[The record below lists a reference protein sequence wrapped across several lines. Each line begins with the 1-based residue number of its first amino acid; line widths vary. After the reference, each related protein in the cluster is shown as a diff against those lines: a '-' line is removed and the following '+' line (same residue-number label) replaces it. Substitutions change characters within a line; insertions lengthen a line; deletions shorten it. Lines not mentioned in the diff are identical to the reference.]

1 MLAGL
6 STVAQAARDTGADP
20 GAVELLAWD
29 RARQL
34 TLARDGGRCVNCG
47 RPAADVHHRVRR
59 GMGGTDDPVIGFG
72 LANLV
77 SLDRRCHDLC
87 HRLKH
92 TPEGSGMHDRG
103 LWLETWQNPALE
115 TVTVRSAA
123 GLVRD
128 LYPTAGGD
136 WATTPPGVAA

>member
-1 MLAGL
+1 
-6 STVAQAARDTGADP
+6 
-20 GAVELLAWD
+20 
-29 RARQL
+29 
-34 TLARDGGRCVNCG
+34 
-47 RPAADVHHRVRR
+47 
-59 GMGGTDDPVIGFG
+59 MGGTDDPVIGYG
-72 LANLV
+72 LVNLV

-115 TVTVRSAA
+115 TVAVRSAA
-123 GLVRD
+123 GIVRD
-128 LYPTAGGD
+128 LYPTAGGE